1 MKILMLIY
9 ADPRL
14 YISIM
19 SMSNYFSNKNIDTN
33 IICLKSYNKD
43 KLDVLDFGKTT
54 KVFFFKKYF
63 FFGVL
68 NLFFFLFFSLKKFF
82 INKADIIIAFE
93 KRALIA
99 SIIISFLFSRKIVYV
114 NFDFDF
120 EKKIKISF
128 FEKILRIIELF
139 LLKYVDLIITPQKE
153 RSKIIQSKANLK
165 NSPESLGNCYS
176 KFFSLQSKKILKKIL
191 YDKHIEYDKIV
202 VKLGHLAPYHALPA
216 IIQSFKKWHGN
227 PCLVLAGFSINS
239 YDKYLKKIINELG
252 LSNKIIVLENISYS
266 LWFDILS
273 SADIG
278 ICLYDEVST
287 SHKFMSQSSQKLNNY
302 LMAGIPSIVNNSL
315 DFKDFINKHKAAIE
329 ANSKDPTSIANSI
342 NILLD
347 DDNILAKY
355 KSFAKK
361 AFLSFYNF
369 EDQFDPI
376 FCKINSLFKNK

>member
-1 MKILMLIY
+1 MNILMLIY

-19 SMSNYFSNKNIDTN
+19 SMSHYFSSKHVNSD
-33 IICLKSYNKD
+33 IICLKADDKY
-43 KLDVLDFGKTT
+43 KLDVLDFGKTSNI
-54 KVFFFKKYF
+54 FFFKKIF
-63 FFGVL
+63 FFGIL
-68 NLFFFLFFSLKKFF
+68 NLLFFLFFSLKKFF
-82 INKADIIIAFE
+82 KNKADIIFAFD
-93 KRALIA
+93 KRALIV
-99 SIIISFLFSRKIVYV
+99 SIIISFFFSKKVVYV

-120 EKKIKISF
+120 EKEIKISF
-128 FEKILRIIELF
+128 FEKILRITELF

-153 RSKIIQSKANLK
+153 RSKILQSKANLK
-165 NSPESLGNCYS
+165 NSPETLSNCYS
-176 KFFSLQSKKILKKIL
+176 KYFFLQQKKILKKIL
-191 YDKHIEYDKIV
+191 NDKNINYDKIV
-202 VKLGHLAPYHALPA
+202 VRLGHLAPYHALPA

-227 PCLVLAGFSINS
+227 PCLVLAGFSLNS
-239 YDKYLKKIINELG
+239 FDKYLKKIINELG

-287 SHKFMSQSSQKLNNY
+287 SHKFMSESSQKLNNY

-315 DFKDFINKHKAAIE
+315 DFKNFINKHKAAIE
-329 ANSKDPTSIANSI
+329 TNSKDPTSIANSI

-355 KSFAKK
+355 KFFAKK

-376 FCKINSLFKNK
+376 FIKINNLFKKK

>member
-1 MKILMLIY
+1 MNILILIY

-19 SMSNYFSNKNIDTN
+19 SMSHYFSNKYLNVD
-33 IICLKSYNKD
+33 IICLNEDTKD
-43 KLDVLDFGKTT
+43 KFDVLDFGKTSNI
-54 KVFFFKKYF
+54 FFFKKIF
-63 FFGVL
+63 FLGIL
-68 NLFFFLFFSLKKFF
+68 DLLFFLFFSLKKFF
-82 INKADIIIAFE
+82 KNRANVIFAFD
-93 KRALIA
+93 KRALIV
-99 SIIISFLFSRKIVYV
+99 SMIISFLFNKKVVYV

-128 FEKILRIIELF
+128 SEKILRIFELF

-153 RSKIIQSKANLK
+153 RSKILQSKANLK
-165 NSPESLGNCYS
+165 NSPETLSNCYS
-176 KFFSLQSKKILKKIL
+176 KYFFLQKKKILKKIL
-191 YDKHIEYDKIV
+191 YDKNINYDKIV
-202 VKLGHLAPYHALPA
+202 VRLGHLAPHHALPA

-227 PCLVLAGFSINS
+227 PCLVLGGFSLNS
-239 YDKYLKKIINELG
+239 YDKYLKNIINDLG

-278 ICLYDEVST
+278 ICLYDEVTT
-287 SHKFMSQSSQKLNNY
+287 SHKFMSESSQKLNNY

-315 DFKDFINKHKAAIE
+315 DFINFITKHKAGIE
-329 ANSKDPTSIANSI
+329 ADPKDSISIANSI

-347 DDNILAKY
+347 NDNVLKEYKLYAKE
-355 KSFAKK
+355 

-376 FCKINSLFKNK
+376 FYKINSLFKNK